1 MRAATGGRGRS
12 IAVGARGD
20 RVRDALLRRMVKR
33 HIGRRVRGVWTPEEA
48 EEEETRKGFP
58 YLEELERRLRTAGR
72 SEGTVFALTRIVER
86 GLRRALT
93 EAEREALRR
102 RLALRGDGV
111 LALETGAVGGWLAR
125 LGD

>member
-1 MRAATGGRGRS
+1 M
-12 IAVGARGD
+12 GARGD